1 MIFAQEIAARTVF
14 GEARG
19 EPEEG
24 QRAVARVLVNRMRD
38 GRWGKNLWSVCLW
51 PFQFSCWLSR
61 DPNQKTIISLADDDP
76 MLVKLRGIVAEA
88 LASTKD
94 VTQGATHYYAVSMSK
109 PPAWSIGATFCGQI
123 GNHRFYRDVK

>member
-1 MIFAQEIAARTVF
+1 MTFAQEIAARTLY

-19 EPEEG
+19 EPDEG
-24 QRAVARVLVNRMRD
+24 QRGVARVLVNRMRD
-38 GRWGKNLWSVCLW
+38 GRWGKSLGSVCLW

-61 DPNQKTIISLADDDP
+61 DPNLKTIISLADDDP

-94 VTQGATHYYAVSMSK
+94 VTQGATHYYAVSMNN
-109 PPAWSIGATFCGQI
+109 PPAWSIGATFLRSRCL
-123 GNHRFYRDVK
+123 RPSVA